1 MAVDGER
8 RKEKKDRP
16 MIRDKRQEIKETRD
30 KRKGTRDKSRR
41 RRRSRSRRRRR
52 SIGVHGMGRA
62 AEDGNTRAQAS
73 GGRGELNVARVL
85 LVGEA
90 SHPEGDEVIFTE
102 FKEDLRG
109 DQLGFKRG
117 RVD

>member
-1 MAVDGER
+1 
-8 RKEKKDRP
+8 
-16 MIRDKRQEIKETRD
+16 
-30 KRKGTRDKSRR
+30 
-41 RRRSRSRRRRR
+41 
-52 SIGVHGMGRA
+52 VHGMGRA

-102 FKEDLRG
+102 FKEDLGG
-109 DQLGFKRG
+109 DQLGLKRG